1 MKKSIFLLAMLL
13 MAATAFTQ
21 TSRRSANSPTPA
33 REEKEK
39 STTTPKREVTT
50 RSSSSNTNSGTERR
64 QVTTG
69 QNNTATQG
77 STRSNSNTGTGR
89 REVTVKQSE
98 NPAHKSPQNSSA
110 TVRRGS
116 GNTDHHSENRNINN
130 KANQKQVQ
138 HQNRSTNHT
147 VVRSTPH
154 GSNSGVRYES
164 PRVYRETRVVQHH
177 YKRPPRDS
185 YYRSRHYPYR
195 EPARFEIYWTPSMRI
210 EYSRYYPMVNHWRYT
225 DGYRIP
231 TISAY
236 DAVFYHGE
244 VMNVYGKVYEVFYT
258 GKTDEYI
265 LYFGAYYPYHDFSV
279 VLPGWIARRL
289 SRWPE
294 RYFERQHVMTTGLV
308 TVYDNIPEVVIRNT
322 GQIRIY

>member
-1 MKKSIFLLAMLL
+1 MKKSIFILAMLL

-33 REEKEK
+33 REEREK
-39 STTTPKREVTT
+39 STTTQKREVSTQ
-50 RSSSSNTNSGTERR
+50 RSSSQSQSSTTRR
-64 QVTTG
+64 EPVTR
-69 QNNTATQG
+69 QNNTATQERPH
-77 STRSNSNTGTGR
+77 SSYNSGTSR
-89 REVTVKQSE
+89 REVTTRNSTGQTQTR
-98 NPAHKSPQNSSA
+98 PQNGQE

-116 GNTDHHSENRNINN
+116 STQHHSENRTVNN
-130 KANQKQVQ
+130 NVNHRQVEHQK
-138 HQNRSTNHT
+138 RSTNHT
-147 VVRSTPH
+147 VTRTAPR

-164 PRVYRETRVVQHH
+164 PRVYRETRVVHHH
-177 YKRPPRDS
+177 YNRPPRDR

-195 EPARFEIYWTPSMRI
+195 SPVRFEIYWTPSMRI
-210 EYSRYYPMVNHWRYT
+210 EYSRYYPMVNHWRYAE
-225 DGYRIP
+225 GYRIP

-236 DAVFYHGE
+236 DAIFYHGE

-294 RYFERQHVMTTGLV
+294 SYFERQHVLVTGLV
-308 TVYDNIPEVVIRNT
+308 TAFDDKPEIVIRNT
-322 GQIRIY
+322 GQIRTY